1 MDAEAYLA
9 ERVDQQLQW
18 LDTKIQKSKR
28 GFMRYRIYG
37 ILLGALIAV
46 LAPYAKGDQ
55 PWSPW
60 VPLALQLA
68 GAGVAISGSL
78 LALNQHQENWLRYRL
93 LKENLER
100 EKLMYLT
107 GSEDSYA
114 AGGLEAFH
122 EFVRRA
128 EAIMAEERKGWAQQ
142 NLQPKVVPAGEGE

>member
-1 MDAEAYLA
+1 MDAETYLA
-9 ERVDQQLQW
+9 DRVDQQLRW
-18 LDTKIQKSKR
+18 LDDRIQNNKK

-37 ILLGALIAV
+37 ILLGALIAI

-60 VPLALQLA
+60 VPLVLQLA
-68 GAGVAISGSL
+68 GAGVAVSGSL

-107 GSEDSYA
+107 GSQDAYA
-114 AGGLEAFH
+114 VGGLDAFH

-142 NLQPKVVPAGEGE
+142 AQEVKAAPGGDGP